1 MPKRA
6 RSSSISD
13 ACISAL
19 ATPASPLE
27 TLQAIA
33 TASAG
38 LDGAQSEASSWPPAC
53 DLDIEAFHAA
63 RDGDTHASFTS
74 ASDSVADA
82 SPSSATCSNGDTSA
96 EHGLADISR
105 FYCSVLGCGASFTR
119 AQSLK
124 RHACKHTGEKPYR
137 CTFEGCDAAFAESG
151 KLTSHMRTH
160 TGEKP
165 YRCTFEGCDAA
176 FAKSG
181 GLSTHIRTHT
191 GEKPYRCTFEGCDAA
206 FAQSGE
212 LTKHMR
218 THTGEKPYRC
228 TFEGCDAAFAQSGG
242 LTKHMRTHTGE
253 KPYRCTF
260 EGCDAAFAESGNRTT
275 HYISQHTPEGQAR
288 QKKQEQRLARA
299 LDAAGVPYKREHRID
314 FSCMGA
320 TNCRIDFLVLLAN
333 GVLVML
339 ECDEHQHSDT
349 GYSCDLR
356 RMAYVREALTIEG
369 NTLPLVFLR
378 YNPDAFKVGGV
389 TRPTKKKDREARLVA
404 LLRDL
409 EVRDA
414 TGLPPMTLQ
423 YLYYD
428 VTADCAR
435 NTLWDEADEENR
447 VMQQICSLP
456 IIE

>member
-176 FAKSG
+176 FAQSG
-181 GLSTHIRTHT
+181 ALSTHI
-191 GEKPYRCTFEGCDAA
+191 
-206 FAQSGE
+206 
-212 LTKHMR
+212 
-218 THTGEKPYRC
+218 
-228 TFEGCDAAFAQSGG
+228 
-242 LTKHMRTHTGE
+242 RTHTGE

-339 ECDEHQHSDT
+339 ECDEHQHPGT

>member
-53 DLDIEAFHAA
+53 DLDIEAFHVA

-124 RHACKHTGEKPYR
+124 RHACK
-137 CTFEGCDAAFAESG
+137 
-151 KLTSHMRTH
+151 
-160 TGEKP
+160 
-165 YRCTFEGCDAA
+165 
-176 FAKSG
+176 
-181 GLSTHIRTHT
+181 
-191 GEKPYRCTFEGCDAA
+191 
-206 FAQSGE
+206 
-212 LTKHMR
+212 
-218 THTGEKPYRC
+218 
-228 TFEGCDAAFAQSGG
+228 
-242 LTKHMRTHTGE
+242 HTGE

-339 ECDEHQHSDT
+339 ECDEHQHPDT

>member
-53 DLDIEAFHAA
+53 DLDIEAFHVA

-151 KLTSHMRTH
+151 KLTS
-160 TGEKP
+160 
-165 YRCTFEGCDAA
+165 
-176 FAKSG
+176 
-181 GLSTHIRTHT
+181 
-191 GEKPYRCTFEGCDAA
+191 
-206 FAQSGE
+206 
-212 LTKHMR
+212 
-218 THTGEKPYRC
+218 
-228 TFEGCDAAFAQSGG
+228 
-242 LTKHMRTHTGE
+242 HMRTHTGE